1 MKFEPPDGTPYRLD
15 TDFYGNRRP
24 TRMAPPARSNWP
36 AIAKRYWYSAEPSR
50 RLIRV
55 SSEIFVTS
63 RLYPARTV
71 G

>member
-1 MKFEPPDGTPYRLD
+1 
-15 TDFYGNRRP
+15 
-24 TRMAPPARSNWP
+24 MAPPARSNWP
-36 AIAKRYWYSAEPSR
+36 AIAKRYWNSAEPSR